1 MFQQLNITCW
11 IIGKLLEI
19 ATAYICIHIHT
30 HTCIYVNICNIVKV
44 PFFQLQNELLTKHQH
59 TYFHCM
65 IFGLQDQPES
75 ITVCCVDLMQSQYNI
90 FTGMKFTTAFRLTLL
105 IFLAMVLIRNFT
117 LHSFLQQK
125 CTLLIIQRAVTFSL
139 ETSAKLVAQER
150 GKNTIQSLLS
160 IRGTNCTFLLFL
172 LFLFSTSS
180 EQGKD
185 DSALRVHTNS
195 CDHHPARA
203 LHHMSTWE
211 TRHK

>member
-90 FTGMKFTTAFRLTLL
+90 FTGMKFTTAFRPL
-105 IFLAMVLIRNFT
+105 NF
-117 LHSFLQQK
+117 
-125 CTLLIIQRAVTFSL
+125 
-139 ETSAKLVAQER
+139 
-150 GKNTIQSLLS
+150 
-160 IRGTNCTFLLFL
+160 
-172 LFLFSTSS
+172 
-180 EQGKD
+180 
-185 DSALRVHTNS
+185 S
-195 CDHHPARA
+195 CDGINQKLHFAFIFATKMYPVNYLESSDIQLGDKCKTGCTRTREKHNPEPFKHTRNKLYLSSLSSLPLLHQLRA
-203 LHHMSTWE
+203 G
-211 TRHK
+211 

>member
-75 ITVCCVDLMQSQYNI
+75 ITVCC
-90 FTGMKFTTAFRLTLL
+90 AFCRL
-105 IFLAMVLIRNFT
+105 N
-117 LHSFLQQK
+117 
-125 CTLLIIQRAVTFSL
+125 
-139 ETSAKLVAQER
+139 AKLVQYFHRHEIHYCISPDPL
-150 GKNTIQSLLS
+150 N
-160 IRGTNCTFLLFL
+160 F
-172 LFLFSTSS
+172 
-180 EQGKD
+180 
-185 DSALRVHTNS
+185 S
-195 CDHHPARA
+195 CDGINQKLHFAFIFATKMYPVNYLESSDIQLGDKCKTGCTRTREKHNPEPFKHTRNKLYLSSLSSLPLLHQLRA
-203 LHHMSTWE
+203 G
-211 TRHK
+211 